1 MGQKAN
7 ASAQNRRAVVS
18 LRSGHLA
25 VLPSKGAG
33 DYLLSVGRAQELMG
47 KTGEMEVAMKTSVM
61 VLVVLL
67 IVTGGVLAVMN
78 NACKTSHHSWC
89 APGHLSVIPHPK
101 SGAS

>member
-1 MGQKAN
+1 
-7 ASAQNRRAVVS
+7 
-18 LRSGHLA
+18 
-25 VLPSKGAG
+25 
-33 DYLLSVGRAQELMG
+33 
-47 KTGEMEVAMKTSVM
+47 MKTSVM

>member
-1 MGQKAN
+1 MLVGEG
-7 ASAQNRRAVVS
+7 R
-18 LRSGHLA
+18 LA

-101 SGAS
+101 STS